1 MLTALASEARSATP
15 LAERGWRVQLCGMG
29 PDNARRAAQQLLDAG
44 IRRLLVWGIAGGL
57 DATTKPGDLF
67 IPRSV
72 VNAADRQRFPV
83 TESWHAQLAASVVVP
98 GTEVIS
104 RGALLTV
111 AEIVETS
118 AAKQALASDYGAL
131 MVDMEAA
138 AVAEVALRASA
149 EFAVVRALADAADV
163 RLPPSVLSALITQHP
178 HRSLMKELL
187 KRPQDLPAV
196 LHLGRS
202 FQHAHRSLTAAALAI
217 AGSRAP

>member
-1 MLTALASEARSATP
+1 MP

-29 PDNARRAAQQLLDAG
+29 PENARRAAQQLLDAG

-67 IPRSV
+67 IPESV

-83 TESWHAQLAASVVVP
+83 TESWHAQLAASVSASDI
-98 GTEVIS
+98 EVIS

-111 AEIVETS
+111 AEVAETS
-118 AAKQALASDYGAL
+118 AEKRALASDYGAL

-138 AVAEVALRASA
+138 AVAEVAARAGA
-149 EFAVVRALADAADV
+149 EFAVVRALADAVDMP
-163 RLPPSVLSALITQHP
+163 LPPSVLAALITQHP
-178 HRSLMKELL
+178 HFNLMKALL

-196 LHLGRS
+196 LRLGRS
-202 FQHAHRSLTAAALAI
+202 FQRAHKSLTAAAEALA
-217 AGSRAP
+217 ASGGK